1 MRLTGIISAVLMLA
15 TVASAGDLKPY
26 QTGKLLQTDFATC
39 TAQGK
44 SPEPSC
50 VQYVLESESVVFQI
64 RPKNTKHAVVLPAG
78 ERAQFRIDKGVI
90 LLHMDGVD
98 YKERPYVVVS
108 ISPRTENNTADAG
121 PRRLNHLQ

>member
-1 MRLTGIISAVLMLA
+1 MRLTALIGAVLIFLSA
-15 TVASAGDLKPY
+15 ASADDFKTY

-44 SPEPSC
+44 SPEASC
-50 VQYVLESESVVFQI
+50 VQYVLESDSVVFHI
-64 RPKNTKHAVVLPAG
+64 RPRNAKHNMILPAG
-78 ERAQFRIDKGVI
+78 ERAQFRINKGVI

-98 YKERPYVVVS
+98 NKERPYVVVS
-108 ISPRTENNTADAG
+108 ISPRIESSTAEAG